1 MRPLYVNRWPV
12 MRRLLCLLP
21 LLLVGCTSPSNPADT
36 AGKADAPAQVTDIP
50 AMQTIDQTVGTGA
63 EAKAGD
69 TVEVNYTGW
78 LYDAKAKDHH
88 GAKFDSSYDH
98 GATFT
103 FPLGGGQVIKGWD
116 QGVVGMK
123 VGGKRTLLLPSSMG
137 YGSRG
142 AGGAIPPNAALVF
155 DVELVAIK

>member
-1 MRPLYVNRWPV
+1 

-21 LLLVGCTSPSNPADT
+21 LLLVGCSSPSNPADR
-36 AGKADAPAQVTDIP
+36 AGTGQVSDIP
-50 AMQTIDQTVGTGA
+50 AMQIIDQKIGTGPA
-63 EAKAGD
+63 AKTGD

-98 GATFT
+98 GDTFT
-103 FPLGGGQVIKGWD
+103 FPLGAGQVIKGWD

-155 DVELVAIK
+155 DVELVGIK

>member
-1 MRPLYVNRWPV
+1 
-12 MRRLLCLLP
+12 MRRLFCLLP
-21 LLLVGCTSPSNPADT
+21 LLLVGCSNPSNPASPV
-36 AGKADAPAQVTDIP
+36 ADIP

-63 EAKAGD
+63 EAKSGD

-88 GAKFDSSYDH
+88 GKKFDSSLDH

-123 VGGKRTLLLPSSMG
+123 VGGKRTLLIPSSLG
-137 YGSRG
+137 YGSSG

-155 DVELVAIK
+155 DVELVSIK